1 MCVEIEGIKFSS
13 KKCRTISLKTK
24 YLINN
29 EQEKGFTALAGTPL
43 NHPAV
48 PVKNGTA
55 KLIEVDSRG
64 SKADTWHTDISIIE
78 DYPKSFHLTQQ

>member
-1 MCVEIEGIKFSS
+1 MLSYFFKNHQHI
-13 KKCRTISLKTK
+13 TDD
-24 YLINN
+24 
-29 EQEKGFTALAGTPL
+29 EQEEGLTALVGTPL

-78 DYPKSFHLTQQ
+78 DYPKASI